1 MKKIKIFGAPGTG
14 KTTRL
19 LNILESL
26 LKIYSPQEIAFV
38 SFTRKG
44 SYEGKERALKQFG
57 FLEEE
62 TPFFKTLHSLAFGLC
77 KVNSS
82 DIIQKEDYHDLSRL
96 LNMKFLGY
104 YTEELQHN
112 DDAYLF
118 WDQMRR
124 NNPITA
130 EKMVH
135 DLEYAKLLLVKK
147 NYAEFKKKSK
157 LLDFTDI
164 IEMFIEKN
172 IAVPVKVAIID
183 EAQDLTTL
191 QWKMIEV
198 AFRNCETMYIA
209 GDDDQAIYEWSGA
222 DVNYFLGIKAN
233 EQIILD
239 QTYRLPD
246 NILAFS
252 NKITGKIKNRVR
264 KNVKGIGRTGLITT
278 INDLQELKINNEQNY
293 LFLSRNNYY
302 LKSTKEYFEK
312 IGMPYN
318 YKNEPMVKKEA
329 FEAIKQW
336 QVLKSKDR
344 SFIPSLLRV
353 HLKKDL
359 DYRLDWFDNLN
370 WPIEKIN
377 YYRNLIKNDV
387 HKQEQLHININ
398 VNTIHTVKGGEADN
412 VIVMEDMTRSC
423 YNNLQK
429 NPDAENRIFYVAV
442 TRAKQNLYILNAKSN
457 YKYTF

>member
-1 MKKIKIFGAPGTG
+1 MKKIKIFGSPGAG

-19 LNILESL
+19 LNLLVSL
-26 LKIYSPQEIAFV
+26 LQVYSPKEIAFV

-44 SYEGKERALKQFG
+44 AYEGKERALEKFG
-57 FLEEE
+57 FSEED
-62 TPFFKTLHSLAFGLC
+62 TPYFKTLHSLIFGLC
-77 KVNSS
+77 RINSS
-82 DIIQKEDYHDLSRL
+82 DIIQKEDYRDLSKL

-124 NNPITA
+124 NNPVAA
-130 EKMVH
+130 EKMTH
-135 DLEYAKLLLVKK
+135 DLEYDKLLLVKK
-147 NYAEFKKKSK
+147 NYAEFKKKNK

-164 IEMFIEKN
+164 IEMGIEKN
-172 IAVPVKVAIID
+172 ISVPVKVAIID

-191 QWKMIEV
+191 QWKMVEI
-198 AFRNCETMYIA
+198 AFRDCETMYIA

-222 DVNYFLGIKAN
+222 DVNYFLGIKAD

-246 NILAFS
+246 NILEFS
-252 NKITGKIKNRVR
+252 NKISAKIKNRVA
-264 KNVKGIGRTGLITT
+264 KEIKGTGRNGQITT
-278 INDLQELKINNEQNY
+278 INDLQEIKINNEQSY

-302 LKSTKEYFEK
+302 LKSIKEYFEK

-318 YKNEPMVKKEA
+318 YKNEPQVKKED
-329 FEAIKQW
+329 FEAIRQW
-336 QVLKSKDR
+336 QILKTKDR
-344 SFIPSLLRV
+344 SFVPSMLRL
-353 HLKKDL
+353 HLKKEL

-370 WPIEKIN
+370 WPLEKIS
-377 YYRNLIKNDV
+377 YYRNIIKNGV
-387 HKQEQLHININ
+387 HNQDNLHININ

-412 VIVMEDMTRSC
+412 VIVLEDMTKSC

-442 TRAKQNLYILNAKSN
+442 TRAKQNLYILQSKSN
-457 YKYTF
+457 YKYNF